1 MKIQFSHSST
11 CIAAMLFFCAYQDLH
26 AEIFTYVD
34 PASGV
39 TLMSNVSPPVSPQL
53 ENSNRIPNHGRI
65 SQASPI
71 VRPVNFPTVS
81 PQTQKERDNDRRA
94 ILRKELE
101 NEQRSADV
109 ALVRQEPVSVLHRH
123 FENIAALKRELGALP
138 P

>member
-1 MKIQFSHSST
+1 MRIQFNHS
-11 CIAAMLFFCAYQDLH
+11 CIAAMLFFCAHPDLR

-39 TLMSNVSPPVSPQL
+39 TLMSNVSPTVNQQI
-53 ENSNRIPNHGRI
+53 ENSKRISNHGRV
-65 SQASPI
+65 SQAGSA